1 MRRMRMHIHPTRTA
15 VAAVLALAVSGCSL
29 VGTGDDES
37 ASDPAEDGGEA
48 GGTVVLVTHDSFFL
62 PEELVEGFERESG
75 YDLEQRAGGDAGALT
90 SQLVLNTDSP
100 IGDVA
105 FGVDNTFGSRA
116 LEADVFEPVDVETP
130 AGVEENALPGDDEG
144 ALVAVDTGNVC
155 VNVDTTWFA
164 ERDLEEPETLDD
176 LTDPAYEGLFVTP
189 GATTSSPGFA
199 FLLTTIAAYG
209 EDWQGYWEDL
219 LENDTSVVKG
229 WEDAYQVDFTQGGGK
244 GDRPIVTSYDSSPAF
259 TVDGEGGTTTRAL
272 LDTCYEQVEYAG
284 VLRGAD
290 NPEGAR
296 AVVEW
301 LVSPEVQEALP
312 SSMYVYPA
320 VEGTE
325 LPAEWADL
333 TERPTEPW
341 SVDPDEIDANRDEW
355 LQEWNEL
362 VSR

>member
-15 VAAVLALAVSGCSL
+15 VAALLALAVSGCSL

-37 ASDPAEDGGEA
+37 ASDAGGGGDEA
-48 GGTVVLVTHDSFFL
+48 GGTVVLVTHDSFYL
-62 PEELVEGFERESG
+62 PEELVADFERESG

-90 SQLVLNTDSP
+90 SQLVLNT
-100 IGDVA
+100 
-105 FGVDNTFGSRA
+105 FGSRA
-116 LEADVFEPVDVETP
+116 LEAAVFEPTDLEAP
-130 AGVEENALPGDDEG
+130 AGVEQNALPGDDEG

-164 ERDLEEPETLDD
+164 ERDLDAPETLDD
-176 LTDPAYEGLFVTP
+176 LADPAYEGLFVTP

-209 EDWQGYWEDL
+209 DDWQDYWEDL
-219 LENDTSVVKG
+219 LDNDAKVVKG

-244 GDRPIVTSYDSSPAF
+244 GDRPVVTSYDSSPAF

-301 LVSPEVQEALP
+301 LVSPAVQEALP

-333 TERPTEPW
+333 TERPSDPW